1 MRAPRRKYPMKR
13 QMLEAAPP
21 HARLVADRVK
31 YSGSPEHKNIHSFC
45 GPPRPRGDAT
55 ICDSRLAVQLN
66 MLQDWLREAIANGC
80 CTAFDDSDFPKY
92 VWFKDGDT
100 VYEGRLVNS
109 GTGEYKGYPLSREE
123 WPKGIEER
131 YG

>member
-1 MRAPRRKYPMKR
+1 
-13 QMLEAAPP
+13 MLTAAPG
-21 HARLVADRVK
+21 HSMHVADRAM
-31 YSGSPEHKNIHSFC
+31 YCGSPEHKDIPSFC
-45 GPPRPRGDAT
+45 GQPRPRADAT
-55 ICDSRLAVQLN
+55 LCDNRLAVRQP
-66 MLQDWLREAIANGC
+66 MLQDWLRQAIAQGC
-80 CTAFDDSDFPKY
+80 CSQFGEDDFPKY

-109 GTGEYKGYPLSREE
+109 VQGEYKGYPLSPEE